1 MNLKFRFA
9 LLFTTFVA
17 VLLAL
22 SMTLVY
28 VLYYNYR
35 IEDYYR
41 RVQREASNVY
51 SEFTST
57 NASEKKILRLMENRQ
72 TNVLYEAEIVITDSN
87 YNIIYNEPDS
97 LKINIDT
104 SLFAECRGTLQHR
117 FQIGVR
123 ECVGMYKPDTKYYV
137 FASAFDKYGIRKLK
151 NLKIILFS
159 VFIGG
164 LLLTGLM
171 SFFFVQQLM
180 KPLARLTAQMR
191 KTTEQ
196 NMTERVFEGKG
207 NDEVAQIAH
216 SFNAM
221 LQRLEKAF
229 ELQKSF
235 VHHASHELRT
245 PLASMLSQTESA
257 LNKALTTDEYRAI
270 LLSLK
275 EDQQEVIELTNS
287 LLLLSQYEKI
297 SFSSDWQLIRVD
309 EILYDTID
317 AAKKMFPDASISL
330 EFLTI
335 PEEEFLIKRCSEPL
349 IRSAFRNLIK
359 NAYNYSE
366 GGVVNI
372 SIEASRKNII
382 INFLNTGKQLSMN
395 EQERLFIPF
404 FRGSNASSRRG
415 YGVGLSIVQRIA
427 EVHKGS
433 IGYEAMPNGINKFTF
448 TL

>member
-1 MNLKFRFA
+1 MNLKFRFVI
-9 LLFTTFVA
+9 LFTSFVA
-17 VLLAL
+17 VVLAL
-22 SMTLVY
+22 SMTVIY

-57 NASEKKILRLMENRQ
+57 NAAEKKILRLMENKQ
-72 TNVLYEAEIVITDSN
+72 TNVLYEAEVIIADSN
-87 YNIIYNEPDS
+87 FNVIYNEPDS
-97 LKINIDT
+97 AKIKIDT
-104 SLFAECRGTLQHR
+104 SLFAQFRKSNQYR
-117 FQIGVR
+117 FQNGFR
-123 ECVGMYKPDTKYYV
+123 ECVGMYKPNTKYYV
-137 FASAFDKYGIRKLK
+137 MASAFDKYGIRKLS
-151 NLKIILFS
+151 NLKIILLS
-159 VFIGG
+159 VFAGG
-164 LLLTGLM
+164 LLLTGFM

-196 NMTERVFEGKG
+196 NMTERVYEGKG

-245 PLASMLSQTESA
+245 PLATMLSQTEAA
-257 LNKALTTDEYRAI
+257 LNKELTAEEYKNT

-297 SFSSDWQLIRVD
+297 SYSSDWQLLRID

-317 AAKKMFPDASISL
+317 AAKKMLPKANISF

-349 IRSAFRNLIK
+349 LRSAFRNLIK
-359 NAYNYSE
+359 NAYTYSDD
-366 GGVVNI
+366 GSVNI
-372 SIEASRKNII
+372 SIEANQNKIMVSFFNK
-382 INFLNTGKQLSMN
+382 GKQLTID

-404 FRGSNASSRRG
+404 FRGVNSINKRG

-427 EVHKGS
+427 EVHKGN
-433 IGYEAMPNGINKFTF
+433 ITYTAMPNNINKFIF
-448 TL
+448 EL